1 MHRNVLEISR
11 NLGRVCSLSQ
21 TNIKHKTDHFRMS
34 RTWFYLGLKNIRFRD
49 RIKICHIK
57 CLFSAKVFWYVM
69 FDRIGRCM
77 LCFSVS
83 NAKRK
88 EFFFESYMFVKIS
101 SIMTLSI
108 WHWRQDSKNVKLQG
122 FNFRD
127 NFANGI

>member
-1 MHRNVLEISR
+1 MGCKICEEYLDENRMMQNGFWYTFHKVLHQMHRNVLEISR
-11 NLGRVCSLSQ
+11 NLERVCSLSQ

-88 EFFFESYMFVKIS
+88 EFFLNI
-101 SIMTLSI
+101 ICLSKY
-108 WHWRQDSKNVKLQG
+108 RL
-122 FNFRD
+122 
-127 NFANGI
+127 